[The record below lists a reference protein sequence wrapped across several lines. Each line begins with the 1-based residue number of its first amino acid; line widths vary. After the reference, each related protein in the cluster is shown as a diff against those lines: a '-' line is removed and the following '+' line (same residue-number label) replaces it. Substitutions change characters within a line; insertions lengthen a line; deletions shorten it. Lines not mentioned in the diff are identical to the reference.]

1 MKSISINDLVQP
13 KETLTQEKMT
23 SISGGWSTIF
33 DVFDLI
39 NARLEEAR
47 LKRKIDAYQ
56 TVDARISYTIFPKK
70 MKEISFNLIDL
81 KNNFTTTSN

>member
-47 LKRKIDAYQ
+47 LKRKIDAYMASRRRGKLRA
-56 TVDARISYTIFPKK
+56 ARFRRARRYQ
-70 MKEISFNLIDL
+70 ER
-81 KNNFTTTSN
+81 